1 MQLCQELG
9 VFVGNAFLFCLLPGV
24 LPIPPG
30 RASLDLFQTDIPT
43 ADINDADLPTVA
55 VDLSAVGVRLTVVR
69 ECREMRLRF
78 FTKRLT
84 FLWRIDA
91 GDADFVRDMVGI
103 QQGEGVAIRDPD
115 DPPGQR
121 PGPWLGRNQQKS
133 NSKRFGRDSCKK
145 QQNLT

>member
-1 MQLCQELG
+1 MFVVHALLFRLFLG
-9 VFVGNAFLFCLLPGV
+9 VLL
-24 LPIPPG
+24 IPPSHSG
-30 RASLDLFQTDIPT
+30 PDLFQTDIPT

-91 GDADFVRDMVGI
+91 GDADFVGDMVGI

-115 DPPGQR
+115 DGVASENGKNRTLSRLQR
-121 PGPWLGRNQQKS
+121 P
-133 NSKRFGRDSCKK
+133 
-145 QQNLT
+145 